1 MSLLLVAEIPM
12 FSLKFKSLAW
22 KQNKVSYI
30 FLIVCVPLLV
40 LLKISS
46 FAAIILWYIILSLG
60 IFGLLLVLFLLIVF
74 IGFAILGNI
83 LRVLFGIGK
92 RTPNYQNRTYTH
104 QKQNTYTQ
112 NQTNDENE
120 NFAETSSSSSHKR
133 SHSSGDRKKIFD
145 DDEGEYVDYE
155 EVK

>member
-1 MSLLLVAEIPM
+1 MARLLYGIYKKEITM
-12 FSLKFKSLAW
+12 FG
-22 KQNKVSYI
+22 
-30 FLIVCVPLLV
+30 FLG
-40 LLKISS
+40 
-46 FAAIILWYIILSLG
+46 F
-60 IFGLLLVLFLLIVF
+60 LLVLFLLIVF